1 MNLHSR
7 ILTIAVLA
15 ASLISTGC
23 LFHSHR
29 VESNLS
35 HVPLQAASQQ
45 ELVDKL
51 STLSSAIRTMNASV
65 DISTA
70 VGGAKKGTV
79 TEYSVITGFILA
91 EKPSMLRMIGQFPIV
106 RNRAF
111 DMVSNA
117 QGFELWIPAKN
128 RFIIGPSEV
137 GTTSPNPLEN
147 LRPQIILDALLFRA
161 VQSDEIA
168 VLEARVQEVSEENP
182 KQQHSRKR
190 LTQPNYVL
198 DLIAKDALS
207 GQWYLARKVY
217 FNRANL
223 LPYRQLVFNKQGEVA
238 TDAHYNDYKDF
249 QSIPFPTGILIQR
262 PQEEYTIGLKVTKLT
277 LNEALTPDQF
287 QLAQPPGAQVI
298 RLDGSQGQ
306 GSTSAT
312 RSAEAER

>member
-1 MNLHSR
+1 M
-7 ILTIAVLA
+7 LTIAVLA

-35 HVPLQAASQQ
+35 HVPLQAASQKQ
-45 ELVDKL
+45 LVDKL
-51 STLSSAIRTMNASV
+51 SALSNAIRTMNAAV
-65 DISTA
+65 EISTA

-106 RNRAF
+106 KNRAF

-117 QGFELWIPAKN
+117 EGFELWIPAKN

-137 GTTSPNPLEN
+137 STTSPNPLEN

-161 VQSDEIA
+161 VQADEIA
-168 VLEARVQEVSEENP
+168 VLEARLQEVAEENSRE
-182 KQQHSRKR
+182 QRSREQRSRKR
-190 LTQPNYVL
+190 LIQPNYVL

-249 QSIPFPTGILIQR
+249 QSIPFPTDILIQR
-262 PQEEYTIGLKVTKLT
+262 PQEEYTIGLKIIKLA

-306 GSTSAT
+306 GSASAT
-312 RSAEAER
+312 TGSAEAER